1 MKVYESVCIA
11 SPSLSDEEIT
21 KLTEKITETIART
34 ESSLIKIVN
43 DGKKKLAYDIK
54 HERRGTYLIVHFEGK
69 GNAVSELERFYR
81 MDDAIMK
88 FLTVEIPAS
97 QANASAE
104 STESTESTEKEEV
117 LAGDPDG
124 RVQ

>member
-34 ESSLIKIVN
+34 EASLIKIVN

-54 HERRGTYLIVHFEGK
+54 HERRGTYLIVQFEGK

-97 QANASAE
+97 QANAS
-104 STESTESTEKEEV
+104 TESIEQEEV
-117 LAGDPDG
+117 LAGDSDG